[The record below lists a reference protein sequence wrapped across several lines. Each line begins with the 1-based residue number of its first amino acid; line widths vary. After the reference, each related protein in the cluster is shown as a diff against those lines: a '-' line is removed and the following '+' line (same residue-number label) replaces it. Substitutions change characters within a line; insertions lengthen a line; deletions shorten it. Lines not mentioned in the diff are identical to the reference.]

1 MYWDLIMFTMITNE
15 CLGFTGPLPE
25 TVVEAVDKVV
35 NKRQK
40 ICKCMIKNNL
50 KGKSFKCEDVK
61 KFFF

>member
-1 MYWDLIMFTMITNE
+1 MFTMETNE
-15 CLGFTGPLPE
+15 CIGFTGPLPE

-35 NKRQK
+35 NKRWK
-40 ICKCMIKNNL
+40 IYKCIIKNNL